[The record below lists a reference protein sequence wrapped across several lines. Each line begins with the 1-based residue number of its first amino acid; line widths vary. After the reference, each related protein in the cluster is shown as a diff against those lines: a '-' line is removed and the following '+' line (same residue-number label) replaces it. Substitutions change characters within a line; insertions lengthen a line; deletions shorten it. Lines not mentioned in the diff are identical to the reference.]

1 MAYLDEMNVK
11 ANEQDTVGTDYDLRD
26 KDLNAATAK
35 TSVAST
41 DGVVLKGT
49 DGSYHTI
56 DRSSFTEAVRSVIGG
71 ILNNMASKGTAV
83 KGVSVIDNSN
93 DFGLTTPSDLASVLG
108 AGVVK
113 QKNFIS
119 LNGYLGN
126 AELDII
132 YYESDST
139 SQSAIQD
146 WPADVTRS
154 AETTVLTFGNSSYK
168 TQIFI
173 NSAQVVY
180 WRFYGYSTGWSA
192 WSKIIG

>member
-108 AGVVK
+108 VDKVDVTYIKTWNVQAGFSDFVLPQNFEYGIVVCIRRGSYSGWIAW
-113 QKNFIS
+113 QS
-119 LNGYLGN
+119 AG
-126 AELDII
+126 DI
-132 YYESDST
+132 YGTLTTNDNLPST
-139 SQSAIQD
+139 SSQWLKLS
-146 WPADVTRS
+146 
-154 AETTVLTFGNSSYK
+154 N
-168 TQIFI
+168 
-173 NSAQVVY
+173 
-180 WRFYGYSTGWSA
+180 
-192 WSKIIG
+192 